1 MIIKTGQLKIAACVL
16 VLSGA
21 FGPSAV
27 ADESAGPAADPFDG
41 MAAVS
46 AGQLA
51 GIGNP
56 SSGLQELPLALD
68 AAVSVDADCASA
80 NSCSQQVTSIT
91 AIGQNV
97 TIGSFN
103 TTTTVSARIV
113 QESHFGTGTM
123 TTGNAAAS
131 ASAGAR

>member
-1 MIIKTGQLKIAACVL
+1 MIIKTGQLTIAACVL

-21 FGPSAV
+21 VGPSAV
-27 ADESAGPAADPFDG
+27 ADENAGPAADPFDG

-56 SSGLQELPLALD
+56 SGGLLEVPLAPD
-68 AAVSVDADCASA
+68 AVSVDFDCASA
-80 NSCSQQVTSIT
+80 NSCGQQVTSIT
-91 AIGQNV
+91 ANGQNV

-103 TTTTVSARIV
+103 TMRSAILPLPTSDGDCQR
-113 QESHFGTGTM
+113 
-123 TTGNAAAS
+123 
-131 ASAGAR
+131 